1 MTKATAEVYSEICNS
16 LANRVKEYKTELKNI
31 GLRIQ
36 DTLLNEVNE
45 EFEELMRKC
54 KNRDEEIESYK
65 TYASILENEIAKLSN

>member
-1 MTKATAEVYSEICNS
+1 
-16 LANRVKEYKTELKNI
+16 
-31 GLRIQ
+31 
-36 DTLLNEVNE
+36 VNE